1 MKFADKLFLSMT
13 ALLTLMFALFGI
25 WMLLSDFSQLLDK
38 EIEQGNDESR
48 MFHFLFEMGYQSMEE
63 FGDEYAINRTL
74 GSIINNVERGGSHV
88 FVIGKDGTYI
98 YGGDYL
104 KSMGFA
110 EEVSILT
117 SALNLDDNYGHCVR
131 QVRGG
136 ILYVYGGVDR
146 CHHRQYISGNMPGT
160 DRYLSEQTKFIVQI
174 SHCIGMS
181 DAYGRNFHLC
191 AFSLYYK
198 TNSQFGQVSWQDCG
212 W

>member
-117 SALNLDDNYGHCVR
+117 SALNLDDNY
-131 QVRGG
+131 
-136 ILYVYGGVDR
+136 
-146 CHHRQYISGNMPGT
+146 
-160 DRYLSEQTKFIVQI
+160 E
-174 SHCIGMS
+174 IGR
-181 DAYGRNFHLC
+181 AH
-191 AFSLYYK
+191 
-198 TNSQFGQVSWQDCG
+198 V
-212 W
+212 